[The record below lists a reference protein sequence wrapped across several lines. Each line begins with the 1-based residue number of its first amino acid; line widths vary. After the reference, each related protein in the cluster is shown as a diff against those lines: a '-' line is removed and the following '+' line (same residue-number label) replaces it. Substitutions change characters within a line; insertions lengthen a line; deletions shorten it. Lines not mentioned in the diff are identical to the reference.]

1 MIALR
6 DIRAPIF
13 AVGMVRDTVAPWRS
27 VYKVSLF
34 TDTEVTFALASGGH
48 NVGIVNPPSQA
59 RGSFQLMTRGSTD
72 RYVEPDSW
80 VAAAPHYSGSWW
92 PAWEQWIRTAGS
104 KDEVDPP
111 DMGAVEQGL
120 PPLCDAPGTYVR

>member
-1 MIALR
+1 M
-6 DIRAPIF
+6 
-13 AVGMVRDTVAPWRS
+13 TVAPWRS

-34 TDTEVTFALASGGH
+34 TDTEVTFALASGSH

-92 PAWEQWIRTAGS
+92 PAWEQWIRTGGLEGRSRSTAHGRRSAGI
-104 KDEVDPP
+104 
-111 DMGAVEQGL
+111 